1 MTLCTAWLGG
11 CAASAPANWVPAPEA
26 AREALA
32 SLLPA
37 NLLLVGEQHDA
48 PEHQALQTEL
58 VRTLAATGRLG
69 ALVLEMAEAGQT
81 TQGLSPAASEAEVQA
96 RLQWQQ
102 NPQAWPWSA
111 YGPSIMA
118 AVRGGV
124 PVLGGNLPA
133 SQMRAAMQDASL
145 DPRLP
150 ADALRQQQTNIR
162 EGHCGLLP
170 EGQIAPMTRVQ
181 IARDLAMART
191 LSNAA
196 HPRRT
201 VMLIAGNQH
210 VRRDLGVPLHLGSGL
225 DTRVLMA
232 VGGEPEAA
240 DPATADRL
248 WHSPPRP
255 PRDHC
260 AEFRQQMKR

>member
-1 MTLCTAWLGG
+1 MTLCAVWLSG
-11 CAASAPANWVPAPEA
+11 CAAPAWPAPEA
-26 AREALA
+26 ETARLALEG
-32 SLLPA
+32 LLPA

-48 PEHQALQTEL
+48 PEHQALQAEL
-58 VRTLAATGRLG
+58 VRTLADTGRLG

-81 TQGLSPAASEAEVQA
+81 TQGLSPAASEAEVQT
-96 RLQWQQ
+96 RLRWQQ

-133 SQMRAAMQDASL
+133 SQMRAAMRDASL
-145 DPRLP
+145 DQRLTTE
-150 ADALRQQQTNIR
+150 ALREQQTNIR
-162 EGHCGLLP
+162 EGHCGMLP
-170 EGQIAPMTRVQ
+170 ENQITPMTRVQ

-232 VGGEPEAA
+232 VAESPDATTAA
-240 DPATADRL
+240 AAPADRV
-248 WHSPPRP
+248 WRSPPRP